1 MSPNRASSKAKT
13 FSGFPRWRSRI
24 RPMVEAKFF
33 EGLLLLGIG
42 FLVAG
47 AARLGLDLAPPQE
60 LTNTVGVGVLDAVAL
75 AQELVGL

>member
-1 MSPNRASSKAKT
+1 
-13 FSGFPRWRSRI
+13 
-24 RPMVEAKFF
+24 MVEAKFF